1 LNEDFAMTEGPMD
14 NYDRDA
20 DRARLLEAVLVH
32 VAFDGWSET
41 ALTAA
46 AKTLGI
52 PLARALNAFP
62 GGAAEMVAFH
72 SESADRAM
80 IEALLREPLAELPIR
95 EKVARAIR
103 FRLEASQTHR
113 EAIRSALTFLV
124 MPLNGPLAARLLYKT
139 VDAIWYAIGD
149 RSTDFSFYTKRGLLA
164 AVYSS
169 TLFYWLN
176 DKSEGAT
183 ATWSFL
189 DRRIAEVMQIPK
201 MMSRLTKFAERIPLP
216 RRPFK
221 RAFRAPGGGRS
232 FRQRG

>member
-1 LNEDFAMTEGPMD
+1 MTETD
-14 NYDRDA
+14 AYDRDS
-20 DRARLLEAVLVH
+20 DRTQLLESVLVH
-32 VAFDGWSET
+32 VAFDGWSEA

-46 AKTLGI
+46 AKDLGI

-62 GGAAEMVAFH
+62 GGAAELVSFH

-80 IEALLREPLAELPIR
+80 IDALMREPLSEMPIR
-95 EKVARAIR
+95 AKVAKAIR
-103 FRLEASQTHR
+103 LRLEANLQHR
-113 EAIRSALTFLV
+113 EAIRAALTFLM

-176 DKSEGAT
+176 DKSEGAA

-201 MMSRLTKFAERIPLP
+201 AMSRLTKITERIPLP
-216 RRPFK
+216 RRGFRSP
-221 RAFRAPGGGRS
+221 FRAAGGRP

>member
-1 LNEDFAMTEGPMD
+1 MSDTPTCE
-14 NYDRDA
+14 NYDREN

-32 VAFDGWSET
+32 VAFDGWGEA

-46 AKTLGI
+46 AKNLGI
-52 PLARALNAFP
+52 PMARALNAFP

-80 IEALLREPLAELPIR
+80 IDALLREPLSELPIR

-103 FRLEASQTHR
+103 LRLAANLPHR
-113 EAIRSALTFLV
+113 EAIRSAATFLM

-189 DRRIAEVMQIPK
+189 DRRIAEVMQIPAI
-201 MMSRLTKFAERIPLP
+201 MSRFTRFTERIPMP
-216 RRPFK
+216 RRGFRSPFR
-221 RAFRAPGGGRS
+221 RAAARR
-232 FRQRG
+232 

>member
-1 LNEDFAMTEGPMD
+1 MD
-14 NYDRDA
+14 EAYDRDA
-20 DRARLLEAVLVH
+20 DRAQLLEAVLVH
-32 VAFDGWSET
+32 VAFDGWSEA

-46 AKTLGI
+46 AKDTGI
-52 PLARALNAFP
+52 PMARALNAFP
-62 GGAAEMVAFH
+62 GGAAEMVAYH

-80 IEALLREPLAELPIR
+80 IEALTREPLSELPIR

-103 FRLEASQTHR
+103 LRLQANLQHR
-113 EAIRSALTFLV
+113 EAIRSAATYLM

-189 DRRIAEVMQIPK
+189 DRRIAEVMQIPAI
-201 MMSRLTKFAERIPLP
+201 MGRITKFTERIPLP
-216 RRPFK
+216 RRGFRSPF
-221 RAFRAPGGGRS
+221 RMPGRRQS
-232 FRQRG
+232 RQRG

>member
-1 LNEDFAMTEGPMD
+1 MTET
-14 NYDRDA
+14 YDRDA
-20 DRARLLEAVLVH
+20 DRAQLLDAVLVH
-32 VAFDGWSET
+32 VAFDGWSEA

-46 AKTLGI
+46 AKDLGI
-52 PLARALNAFP
+52 PMARALNAFP
-62 GGAAEMVAFH
+62 GGAAELVAFH

-80 IEALLREPLAELPIR
+80 IDALLREPLAELPIR

-103 FRLEASQTHR
+103 LRLQANQPHR
-113 EAIRSALTFLV
+113 EAIRSALTFLM

-164 AVYSS
+164 AVYSG
-169 TLFYWLN
+169 TLFYWLS
-176 DKSEGAT
+176 DKSEGTA

-201 MMSRLTKFAERIPLP
+201 ALSRLTRITGRIPMP

-221 RAFRAPGGGRS
+221 RPFRAAAR
-232 FRQRG
+232 R

>member
-1 LNEDFAMTEGPMD
+1 MSED
-14 NYDRDA
+14 YDRDA

-32 VAFDGWSET
+32 VAFDGWSEA
-41 ALTAA
+41 ALSSA
-46 AKTLGI
+46 AKDFDI

-62 GGAAEMVAFH
+62 GGAAEMVAYH

-80 IEALLREPLAELPIR
+80 IEALMREPLSELPIR

-103 FRLEASQTHR
+103 LRLEANLQHR
-113 EAIRSALTFLV
+113 EAIRAALTFLM

-164 AVYSS
+164 AVYSG
-169 TLFYWLN
+169 TLFYWLS
-176 DKSEGAT
+176 DKSEGAA

-201 MMSRLTKFAERIPLP
+201 AMSRLTKITERIPIP
-216 RRPFK
+216 RRPF
-221 RAFRAPGGGRS
+221 RRPFRAGV
-232 FRQRG
+232 RG

>member
-1 LNEDFAMTEGPMD
+1 MTES
-14 NYDRDA
+14 YDRDA
-20 DRARLLEAVLVH
+20 DRAQLLEAVLVH
-32 VAFDGWSET
+32 VAFDGWSEA

-46 AKTLGI
+46 AKDLDI
-52 PLARALNAFP
+52 PMARALNAFP
-62 GGAAEMVAFH
+62 GGAAELVAYH

-80 IEALLREPLAELPIR
+80 IEALTREPLAEMPIR

-103 FRLEASQTHR
+103 LRLEANMQHR
-113 EAIRSALTFLV
+113 EAIRSALTFLM

-164 AVYSS
+164 AVYSG
-169 TLFYWLN
+169 TLFYWLG
-176 DKSEGAT
+176 DKSEGAA

-189 DRRIAEVMQIPK
+189 DRRIGEVMQIPK
-201 MMSRLTKFAERIPLP
+201 AMSRITKFTEKIPRP
-216 RRPFK
+216 RRGFRSP
-221 RAFRAPGGGRS
+221 FRAAGRP

>member
-1 LNEDFAMTEGPMD
+1 MTEA
-14 NYDRDA
+14 YDRDA
-20 DRARLLEAVLVH
+20 DRAQLLEAVLVH
-32 VAFDGWSET
+32 VAFDGWSEA

-46 AKTLGI
+46 AKDLGI

-80 IEALLREPLAELPIR
+80 IDALLREPLSELPIR

-103 FRLEASQTHR
+103 LRFAANLQHR
-113 EAIRSALTFLV
+113 EAIRAAATYLM

-169 TLFYWLN
+169 SLFYWLN
-176 DKSEGAT
+176 DKSEGTT
-183 ATWSFL
+183 ATWAFL
-189 DRRIAEVMQIPK
+189 DRRIAEVMQVPK
-201 MMSRLTKFAERIPLP
+201 VLSRITKLTERIPMP
-216 RRPFK
+216 RRPF
-221 RAFRAPGGGRS
+221 RRPFRTGGA
-232 FRQRG
+232 RG

>member
-1 LNEDFAMTEGPMD
+1 MSDNASDTTPTCE
-14 NYDRDA
+14 NYDREN
-20 DRARLLEAVLVH
+20 DRAQLLEAVLVH
-32 VAFDGWSET
+32 VAFDGWSEA
-41 ALTAA
+41 ALNAA
-46 AKTLGI
+46 AKDLGI

-62 GGAAEMVAFH
+62 GGAAEMVAYH

-80 IEALLREPLAELPIR
+80 IDALLREPLSELPIR

-103 FRLEASQTHR
+103 LRLAANLQHR
-113 EAIRSALTFLV
+113 EAIRSALTFLM

-169 TLFYWLN
+169 TLFYWLG
-176 DKSEGAT
+176 DKSEGAG

-189 DRRIAEVMQIPK
+189 DRRIAEVMQIPAV
-201 MMSRLTKFAERIPLP
+201 MSRLTKITDRIPMP
-216 RRPFK
+216 RRGFRSP
-221 RAFRAPGGGRS
+221 FRAAGGGRS

>member
-1 LNEDFAMTEGPMD
+1 LIVSET
-14 NYDRDA
+14 YDRDA
-20 DRARLLEAVLVH
+20 DRAQLLEAVLAH
-32 VAFDGWSET
+32 VAFDGWSEN

-46 AKTLGI
+46 AKDLRI
-52 PLARALNAFP
+52 PVARALNAFP

-80 IEALLREPLAELPIR
+80 IEALLRQPLSELPIR

-103 FRLEASQTHR
+103 LRLEANQQHR
-113 EAIRSALTFLV
+113 EAIRSALTFL
-124 MPLNGPLAARLLYKT
+124 MLPLNGPLAARLLYKT

-169 TLFYWLN
+169 TLFYWLG
-176 DKSEGAT
+176 DKSEANT
-183 ATWSFL
+183 ATWSVL

-201 MMSRLTKFAERIPLP
+201 VMSRLTKFTARIPMP
-216 RRPFK
+216 RRPF
-221 RAFRAPGGGRS
+221 RRPFRAGS
-232 FRQRG
+232 TRG

>member
-1 LNEDFAMTEGPMD
+1 MRKYARIASAHNASQCVTC
-14 NYDRDA
+14 
-20 DRARLLEAVLVH
+20 RAPCQASCP
-32 VAFDGWSET
+32 F
-41 ALTAA
+41 
-46 AKTLGI
+46 
-52 PLARALNAFP
+52 
-62 GGAAEMVAFH
+62 
-72 SESADRAM
+72 
-80 IEALLREPLAELPIR
+80 ELPIR

-103 FRLEASQTHR
+103 LRLEANMQHR
-113 EAIRSALTFLV
+113 EAIRAALTFLM

-176 DKSEGAT
+176 DKSAGAS
-183 ATWSFL
+183 ATWPFL

-201 MMSRLTKFAERIPLP
+201 AMSRIAKITERIPLP
-216 RRPFK
+216 RRGFRSP
-221 RAFRAPGGGRS
+221 FRAAGRP